1 MRIISQNG
9 MPVIIDLPYERI
21 GISQSYKEPNYI
33 IGFDTLANDDDCFY
47 LAKYSTQE
55 KVEKAMQKLH
65 EAYSPEPL
73 FIHKDVSPD
82 ERAAAGEISWAQAL
96 DEMHTGMFVRPI
108 PDSSIEQVY
117 TGNVVFRF
125 PQEDEL

>member
-1 MRIISQNG
+1 MRVISQKG
-9 MPVIIDLPYERI
+9 MPVMTDIPYEKVV
-21 GISQSYKEPNYI
+21 ISQSMIEPNKIVAWDFFGGEDNI
-33 IGFDTLANDDDCFY
+33 ILMAE
-47 LAKYSTQE
+47 YSTPE
-55 KVEKAMQKLH
+55 KAEKAMQKLH
-65 EAYSPEPL
+65 EAYAPEPL
-73 FIHKDVSPD
+73 FIHKDISPD
-82 ERAAAGEISWAQAL
+82 ERAAAGGMSWAQAL

>member
-1 MRIISQNG
+1 MRVISQKG
-9 MPVIIDLPYERI
+9 MPVMTDIPYEKVV
-21 GISQSYKEPNYI
+21 ISQSMIEPNKIVAWDFFGGEDNI
-33 IGFDTLANDDDCFY
+33 ILMAE
-47 LAKYSTQE
+47 YSTHE
-55 KVEKAMQKLH
+55 KAEKAMQKLH
-65 EAYSPEPL
+65 ESYAPEPL
-73 FIHKDVSPD
+73 FIRKDVSLD